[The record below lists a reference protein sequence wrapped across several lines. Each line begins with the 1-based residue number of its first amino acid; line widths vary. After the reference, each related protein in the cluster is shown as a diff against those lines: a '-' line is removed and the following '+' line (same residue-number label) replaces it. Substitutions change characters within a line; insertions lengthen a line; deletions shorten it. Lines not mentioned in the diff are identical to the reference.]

1 MTPGDETRARIID
14 EARERFFTV
23 GYNKVR
29 MDDLASAL
37 GISKKTLYKNFGSK
51 ENLLFE
57 VVADSVSRVNAE
69 IDLVLSDVELDFME
83 KLGRL
88 AMIAG
93 FELSRIG
100 QPLIDDIEHRFPGVQ
115 IIVCELK
122 KQQFDIRLSELLR
135 QGVASGVFRP
145 EVDPRILGLVIS
157 NSVFDILSPPSLARL
172 DMNATGAFVEIAR
185 ILFAGIVTD
194 EARPDLEPR
203 LDEMRDTFA
212 WSGTS
217 PMTDAEGVI

>member
-1 MTPGDETRARIID
+1 MAGNDETRARIID
-14 EARERFFTV
+14 EARHRFFTV

-29 MDDLASAL
+29 MDDIAAAL
-37 GISKKTLYKNFGSK
+37 GVSKKTLYKNFPSK
-51 ENLLFE
+51 KNLLFE

-69 IDLVLSDVELDFME
+69 IDLVLSDVELDFVE
-83 KLGRL
+83 KFGRL

-93 FELSRIG
+93 YELSRIG

-115 IIVCELK
+115 IIVLELK
-122 KQQFDIRLSELLR
+122 KQQFDVRLSELLR
-135 QGVASGVFRP
+135 QGVEAGVFRP

-185 ILFAGIVTD
+185 ILFAGIVSD

-203 LDEMRDTFA
+203 LAEMAGAYA
-212 WSGTS
+212 WNGTS
-217 PMTDAEGVI
+217 RADTPKE